1 MVKPAPRIGAVA
13 LAFVLAAPHA
23 LAAPADLPAWL
34 AANTD
39 IPAAQVVIPGP
50 EHVYS
55 LEPLGAR
62 TPAGEVIAL
71 VRAEPLAAD
80 WGASRGFQSWDA
92 HILFDCAAGRLRE
105 IRAATY
111 PGRNRKGA
119 PTSERT
125 GADWTK
131 PAADQPAARLLAA
144 ACDSTFVWA
153 LRSTGQR
160 AALALAQLPPQA
172 PQTAPAPPPVL
183 SARGYALQLARGSSQ
198 EGAQRALVAA
208 RKTLGPL
215 AQDLA
220 DTTEVTAMP
229 AGPRY
234 TTRLSGFPDLAAAQS
249 ACNTLR
255 KAGHDCFPWQPGAE
269 ATIPPPA
276 AAPTSG
282 FVVQLAKGPS
292 EDGAQR
298 AAKAARKA
306 LDPAGRRLTALTQT
320 TQVEGEPH
328 YTALLAGFQTAGEAA
343 RACAAL
349 TRAGQS
355 CFARPAD
362 PSLPSGEG

>member
-1 MVKPAPRIGAVA
+1 MVKPAPRTGAVA
-13 LAFVLAAPHA
+13 LAFALAATPA
-23 LAAPADLPAWL
+23 LATAPADLPAWL

-92 HILFDCAAGRLRE
+92 HILFDCAAGRLRQ

-111 PGRNRKGA
+111 PRGNRKGS
-119 PTSERT
+119 PRSEPAA
-125 GADWTK
+125 ADWTT

-144 ACDSTFVWA
+144 ACDPAFVWA
-153 LRSTGQR
+153 LRQPRTPPPV
-160 AALALAQLPPQA
+160 ALAAAPPPQA
-172 PQTAPAPPPVL
+172 PPPAAPPPAAPPAVK
-183 SARGYALQLARGSSQ
+183 GYALQLARGSSQ
-198 EGAQRALVAA
+198 EGALRALRAA

-215 AQDLA
+215 ARDLA

-234 TTRLSGFPDLAAAQS
+234 TTRLAGFPDLAAAQS

-255 KAGHDCFPWQPGAE
+255 KAGQDCFPWQPGAE
-269 ATIPPPA
+269 PPAPPLAA
-276 AAPTSG
+276 AAPSG
-282 FVVQLAKGPS
+282 FVVQLAQGPS

-298 AAKAARKA
+298 ALRAARKA
-306 LDPAGRRLTALTQT
+306 LEPAGRRLTAVTQT
-320 TQVEGEPH
+320 TQVGDQPV
-328 YTALLAGFQTAGEAA
+328 YIALLGGFQTAGEAA

-362 PSLPSGEG
+362 DNAD

>member
-13 LAFVLAAPHA
+13 LAFVLAAAPA

-131 PAADQPAARLLAA
+131 PAPDQPAARLLAA

-172 PQTAPAPPPVL
+172 PQPAPAPPPVL

-215 AQDLA
+215 ARDLA

-234 TTRLSGFPDLAAAQS
+234 TSRLAGFPDLAAAQS

-269 ATIPPPA
+269 PA
-276 AAPTSG
+276 APAPAAIPTSG
-282 FVVQLAKGPS
+282 FVVQLAQGPS

-306 LDPAGRRLTALTQT
+306 LDPAGRRLTAVTQT

-328 YTALLAGFQTAGEAA
+328 YTALLGGFQTAGEAA

-362 PSLPSGEG
+362 DNAD

>member
-1 MVKPAPRIGAVA
+1 MA
-13 LAFVLAAPHA
+13 LAFVLAAAPA

-131 PAADQPAARLLAA
+131 PAPDQPAARLLAA

-153 LRSTGQR
+153 LRNTGQR
-160 AALALAQLPPQA
+160 AALALAQLPP
-172 PQTAPAPPPVL
+172 PVL
-183 SARGYALQLARGSSQ
+183 PARGYALQLARGSSQ

-215 AQDLA
+215 AQGLA

-234 TTRLSGFPDLAAAQS
+234 TSRLAGFPDLAAAQS

-269 ATIPPPA
+269 PTVPA
-276 AAPTSG
+276 AAAIPTSG
-282 FVVQLAKGPS
+282 FVVQLAQGPS

-306 LDPAGRRLTALTQT
+306 LDPAGRRLTAVTRT
-320 TQVEGEPH
+320 TQVEGDQPH

-362 PSLPSGEG
+362 DNAD